1 MPELPAIGRVDDPE
15 AQELEPV
22 TIPLIGYKPDKEEVE
37 IRVKFRAKPAPGTA
51 FDMLTNV
58 DAQGNIRYA
67 DMLGYL
73 YSCIVPEDRDAVLF
87 EQSTIIEAYR
97 ALAEFYDGNKRPSK
111 RRPGSQGGPSKTK
124 RTSRGAESSHES
136 TGKH

>member
-73 YSCIVPEDRDAVLF
+73 YSCIVPEDREAWADVLYGDAVLF
-87 EQSTIIEAYR
+87 EQSGYR
-97 ALAEFYDGNKRPSK
+97 RMASER
-111 RRPGSQGGPSKTK
+111 SQWQLKK
-124 RTSRGAESSHES
+124 A
-136 TGKH
+136 